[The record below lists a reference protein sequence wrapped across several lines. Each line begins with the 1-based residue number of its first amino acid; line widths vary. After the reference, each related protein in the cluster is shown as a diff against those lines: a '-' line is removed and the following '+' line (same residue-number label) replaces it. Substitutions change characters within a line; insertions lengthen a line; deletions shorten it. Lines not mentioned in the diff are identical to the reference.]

1 MRFSSHSSIHSRAPV
16 LSSCRHCHTLDPYA
30 ATTNT
35 PCLAPTLSSIY
46 WLACLRS
53 ARYRAGNL
61 DFAPALEGAS
71 NSRPVIAQLA
81 ANDPSTA
88 AEAVR
93 ILQGYGV
100 DGIDLNLGC
109 PQAIARRGD
118 YGAYLLPQ
126 QDRVQAI
133 LTAMVAAS
141 SVPVSAKIR
150 IQSDLAQ
157 TLEIAKVIESTG
169 VSLLTVHG
177 RTVKENKT
185 AVAAPSFDAIGAI
198 VGAVTIPVIAN
209 GGLEHPADIQKIL
222 SATGAAGVMSSE
234 ALLENPAL
242 FSSMH
247 AGGGGASDEE
257 VEAAIVMSAMMSRQL
272 SLAFE
277 YLSLAAVHY
286 PVFYGG
292 SGGINCV
299 MSHVFK
305 ILYRVLDL
313 KIFHSH
319 RARLAGMGKQN
330 STVSDV
336 VELLHEVSALFE
348 TKQEEI
354 CGGEGGVGGT
364 SWYRRHRKRDSEN
377 SSGGGRKADIRLR
390 MQQLKVRK
398 EERRQKQALG

>member
-1 MRFSSHSSIHSRAPV
+1 M
-16 LSSCRHCHTLDPYA
+16 
-30 ATTNT
+30 
-35 PCLAPTLSSIY
+35 
-46 WLACLRS
+46 
-53 ARYRAGNL
+53 
-61 DFAPALEGAS
+61 
-71 NSRPVIAQLA
+71 
-81 ANDPSTA
+81 
-88 AEAVR
+88 
-93 ILQGYGV
+93 
-100 DGIDLNLGC
+100 
-109 PQAIARRGD
+109 
-118 YGAYLLPQ
+118 
-126 QDRVQAI
+126 
-133 LTAMVAAS
+133 
-141 SVPVSAKIR
+141 
-150 IQSDLAQ
+150 
-157 TLEIAKVIESTG
+157 
-169 VSLLTVHG
+169 HG

-209 GGLEHPADIQKIL
+209 GGLEHPSDIQKIL

-242 FSSMH
+242 FYSTSSH

-348 TKQEEI
+348 TKQDEI

-377 SSGGGRKADIRLR
+377 SSGSGSGGSRRADIRLR